1 MQIEISRAEKVSAQI
16 ISYLFHPLFFP
27 TIGLYLLLHSGTYL
41 DSMNDEAKN
50 FLYIII
56 GFSTCFL
63 PLLSLPIFIYRRL
76 IKNIE
81 MENRTE
87 RVLPLT
93 FVVAFYFLGYYLLN
107 RLPLPQIIT
116 TYIASVTAI
125 AAITLLITVWWKIS
139 FHTIG
144 AGGLLGALLA
154 LSLKLE
160 TSLQMYIVI
169 VLLIAGLV
177 STARLMLNAHTPL
190 QIFTGFVTGFSF
202 AFLWMYLL

>member
-1 MQIEISRAEKVSAQI
+1 MQIEISRAEKVSAQM

-27 TIGLYLLLHSGTYL
+27 TIGLYILLHSGTYL

-50 FLYIII
+50 FLYIIV

-107 RLPLPQIIT
+107 RLALPQIIT
-116 TYIASVTAI
+116 TYIASVTVI

-144 AGGLLGALLA
+144 AGGLLGAILA
-154 LSLKLE
+154 LSLKLD
-160 TSLQMYIVI
+160 TGLQIYLVI
-169 VLLIAGLV
+169 VLLVAGLV
-177 STARLMLNAHTPL
+177 STARLLLNAHTPL
-190 QIFTGFVTGFSF
+190 QIFTGFATGFSF